1 LEFNKYMIDSFYTG
15 CKKYTLKYAA
25 AEKLMA
31 TLPATGSAISFG
43 QVNRGFT
50 NNAPGAAGNAPS
62 GGQNIKLS
70 AVLGN
75 NGTYGIGQ
83 TAGTL
88 IKFSAT
94 FGGKTTPYS

>member
-1 LEFNKYMIDSFYTG
+1 
-15 CKKYTLKYAA
+15 
-25 AEKLMA
+25 MA

-43 QVNRGFT
+43 RVNKVFT
-50 NNAPGAAGNAPS
+50 NNDPGAAGNAPS

-83 TAGTL
+83 AVGTS

-94 FGGKTTPYS
+94 FGNKSGPYG